1 MAEIVFGPFSLDIA
15 ATRLLRDGA
24 EVRLRPQALQALRVL
39 LRHGG
44 ETIRY
49 EQMIAEAWDGTL
61 VSRHTVDVTV
71 GEVKKCLQEYGS
83 WLMNRPKV
91 GYRLEVPRSD
101 ELVRRGWHCWNR
113 RTREGFER
121 AIDCFR
127 QALAGCP
134 SDFRVFEGLS
144 ASYLMLATFGMRQ
157 PREMYARFLEAHDR
171 ATALGVMTAELR
183 CNHAHGLHI
192 FERRIT
198 EAEGEFLVTLAE
210 NPAPASSYVRLARMY
225 ASCGRSDEALE
236 VLARGYKADPLL
248 PTVPA
253 MTMLIR
259 FWRREFDAAIALGQE
274 TIALHPYVQV
284 VRATYGQALEFCG
297 RLDEALAQYQ
307 AASAISPD
315 LTWLRALEGTCL
327 ARQQRDADALAI
339 LAELEQL
346 RPSGYVDACF
356 MAVFRDALGQR
367 DEAFIELERA
377 RDENSAWLHSLD
389 VDPTMDRFRD
399 DPRFAR
405 LRGEVF
411 RHAVKIPAEVCR
423 PGLPTRTEA

>member
-1 MAEIVFGPFSLDIA
+1 MS
-15 ATRLLRDGA
+15 
-24 EVRLRPQALQALRVL
+24 
-39 LRHGG
+39 
-44 ETIRY
+44 
-49 EQMIAEAWDGTL
+49 
-61 VSRHTVDVTV
+61 
-71 GEVKKCLQEYGS
+71 
-83 WLMNRPKV
+83 
-91 GYRLEVPRSD
+91 
-101 ELVRRGWHCWNR
+101 
-113 RTREGFER
+113 
-121 AIDCFR
+121 
-127 QALAGCP
+127 
-134 SDFRVFEGLS
+134 
-144 ASYLMLATFGMRQ
+144 
-157 PREMYARFLEAHDR
+157 
-171 ATALGVMTAELR
+171 TALGVLTAELR

-198 EAEGEFLVTLAE
+198 EAECEFLVTLEE
-210 NPAPASSYVRLARMY
+210 NPALASTYVRLARMY

-274 TIALHPYVQV
+274 TIELHPYVQV
-284 VRATYGQALEFCG
+284 VRATYGQALEFSG

-327 ARQQRDADALAI
+327 ARQQRDAEALAI
-339 LAELEQL
+339 LDELEQL

-356 MAVFRDALGQR
+356 MAVFRDVLGHR

-389 VDPTMDRFRD
+389 VDPTMDCFRD

-405 LRGEVF
+405 LRDEVF
-411 RHAVKIPAEVCR
+411 RHAVENPQRK
-423 PGLPTRTEA
+423 

>member
-1 MAEIVFGPFSLDIA
+1 MAEIVFGPFSLDMA
-15 ATRLLRDGA
+15 ATRLLRDGT

-91 GYRLEVPRSD
+91 GYRLEVPKSD

-113 RTREGFER
+113 RTREGFDR
-121 AIDCFR
+121 AIDCFE

-134 SDFRVFEGLS
+134 SDFRGFEGLS
-144 ASYLMLATFGMRQ
+144 SSYLMLATFGMRQ
-157 PREMYARFLEAHDR
+157 PREMYPLFLEAHNR
-171 ATALGVMTAELR
+171 VAALGVLTAELR

-198 EAEGEFLVTLAE
+198 EAEGEFLAALEE
-210 NPAPASSYVRLARMY
+210 NPALASTYVRLARMY
-225 ASCGRSDEALE
+225 AACGRSDEALE
-236 VLARGYKADPLL
+236 VLARGNKADPLL

-259 FWRREFDAAIALGQE
+259 FWRREFDLAIALAQE
-274 TIALHPYVQV
+274 TIELHPYVQV
-284 VRATYGQALEFCG
+284 VRATYGQALESCG

-327 ARQQRDADALAI
+327 ARQQRDAEALAI
-339 LAELEQL
+339 LRELEQL
-346 RPSGYVDACF
+346 RPAEYVDACF

-367 DEAFIELERA
+367 DEAFVELERA
-377 RDENSAWLHSLD
+377 RDENSAWLHALD
-389 VDPTMDRFRD
+389 VDPTMDCFRN
-399 DPRFAR
+399 DPRFVR
-405 LRGEVF
+405 LRDEVF
-411 RHAVKIPAEVCR
+411 RHAV
-423 PGLPTRTEA
+423 PTEPRAT